1 MLLYATGEDL
11 TNWLGEDPD
20 TDANIDSMLRKA
32 SLLVGRA
39 CRNDLYDLYD
49 VDNAGKPRDT
59 DLVEAMRDA
68 VCAQVE
74 YWVLAGV
81 NPTAG
86 ASGVGRVKVET
97 TVDGATVKYDTTGVV
112 AAAQSAVSSIDDLTS
127 EAIAILRNAGLAS
140 GLV

>member
-32 SLLVGRA
+32 SSLVGRA
-39 CRNDLYDLYD
+39 CRNDLYD
-49 VDNAGKPRDT
+49 VDTAGKPRDT

-127 EAIAILRNAGLAS
+127 DAIAILRNAGLAS